1 MCAIKKNGTA
11 TMTFSVKEF
20 GAGLFGGLDLSHQ
33 GRYYV
38 AFSGGLDSTVL
49 LHLMAQLRDQHG
61 FELIAL
67 HVSHNLQAQSQEWA
81 EHCSRVCQALEV
93 PLRQT
98 SLNLDSSAEST
109 ARDAR
114 YQWFREQ
121 VEYGSVIMTA
131 HHQQDRA
138 ETFLFNLMRGAG
150 STGLSSLRAKRP
162 FFGAKLVRP
171 LLPFSQ
177 ASIVDYAEQHNL
189 QWVEDPSNQDQGYSR
204 NEIRHQVLPVL
215 QTFRADA
222 IQSIARAAANL
233 EQENGLLREVAI
245 CDLVDVREHSIHP
258 LDHSHA
264 LCVDDMC
271 HLTSGRQANVVR
283 FWLQSLKLHSPSRK
297 FLARLLLAIS
307 EPPASTAILQEDG
320 CQFRFYKG
328 YMYVMPAQE
337 PQQQFSSVS
346 WQDVEQPL
354 SLFENKLMIGSTQKL
369 RELVLSYK
377 QPHLRLAAKS
387 ELINPKALQGHS
399 LNLKTWM
406 QDMGVPPWRRQALP
420 LLTMSDAKNDVIIA
434 PVDQQLQ
441 TDWLSLDAPY

>member
-1 MCAIKKNGTA
+1 
-11 TMTFSVKEF
+11 MTFSVKQF
-20 GAGLFGGLDLSHQ
+20 GTELFEGLNLSDQ

-38 AFSGGLDSTVL
+38 AFSGGVDSTVL
-49 LHLMAQLRDQHG
+49 LHLMSQLRDQHG

-67 HVSHNLQAQSQEWA
+67 HVRHNLCADSKDWS
-81 EHCSRVCQALEV
+81 EHCDRVCDSLNV
-93 PLRQT
+93 PIRQT
-98 SLNLDSSAEST
+98 ALNLDSSAEAT

-114 YQWFREQ
+114 YEWFREQ

-177 ASIVDYAEQHNL
+177 ASILDYAHEHKL

-215 QTFRADA
+215 QKFRPDA
-222 IQSIARAAANL
+222 IQNIARAAANL

-245 CDLVDVREHSIHP
+245 CDLVDVREHAIHP

-271 HLTSGRQANVVR
+271 HLTGGRQANVVR

-297 FLARLLLAIS
+297 FLARLLSAIS

-328 YMYVMPAQE
+328 YMYVMPTQE
-337 PQQQFSSVS
+337 LQQQFCSIS
-346 WQDVEQPL
+346 WQDIDQPL
-354 SLFENKLMIGSTQKL
+354 SLFEDKLMVGSTDKL
-369 RELVLSYK
+369 RQLVSSHRH
-377 QPHLRLAAKS
+377 PRLRLAAKAEVS
-387 ELINPKALQGHS
+387 NPKALQGHS
-399 LNLKTWM
+399 LNIKKWM
-406 QDMGVPPWRRQALP
+406 QEIGVPPWRRQTLP
-420 LLTMSDAKNDVIIA
+420 LLTMSDANNDVIIA
-434 PVDQQLQ
+434 PVDQQLY
-441 TDWLSLDAPY
+441 TDWISVDAPY